1 MPFVA
6 EVKYFNSFWLK
17 QVVDDS
23 TADPFPDGKPF
34 WPGGYPYN
42 NTAATQISAAVGPF
56 PTSARASG
64 PIVSKTEDYYVEEAR
79 IRGGYN
85 N

>member
-23 TADPFPDGKPF
+23 TADPLTDWTRSFQ
-34 WPGGYPYN
+34 
-42 NTAATQISAAVGPF
+42 TAT
-56 PTSARASG
+56 ASG
-64 PIVSKTEDYYVEEAR
+64 PSTGKVYGQPIVAYNSKWNVLLGVYQKNYLW
-79 IRGGYN
+79 
-85 N
+85 